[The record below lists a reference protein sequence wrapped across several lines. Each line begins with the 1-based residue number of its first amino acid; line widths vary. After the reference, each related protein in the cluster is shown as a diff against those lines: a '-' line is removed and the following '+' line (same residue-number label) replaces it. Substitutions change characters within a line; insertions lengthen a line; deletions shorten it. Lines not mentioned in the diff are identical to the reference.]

1 MDPRDEVQDELLGR
15 VVGELRALPP
25 VGEAD
30 VRRIAAAAMAAGRD
44 ADDVDETDLAPAR
57 RQIEPRW
64 RTEVRRVPL
73 AWAAGI
79 TLLAGGAGF
88 LSGRVGR
95 EDATVATAPAPSPSP
110 DVAPSVALAAAAD
123 ERARELAPRYTQF
136 VLEAPNARTVSL
148 VGAFNGWNPDS
159 TRLVRDASGIWTATI
174 ALVPGRH
181 VYAFMVNDSVLTLDP
196 RAPETRDPDLG
207 TRASVVLVGA
217 H

>member
-1 MDPRDEVQDELLGR
+1 MDPRDEVRDELLGR
-15 VVGELRALPP
+15 VVDELRALPP
-25 VGEAD
+25 VGDAD

-44 ADDVDETDLAPAR
+44 ADDVNATDIAPAR

-64 RTEVRRVPL
+64 RAGVRRVPL

-79 TLLAGGAGF
+79 TLLAGGVGF
-88 LSGRVGR
+88 LSGRIGR
-95 EDATVATAPAPSPSP
+95 EGSTVATAPAPEPSG
-110 DVAPSVALAAAAD
+110 VTVPSVALAAAD
-123 ERARELAPRYTQF
+123 ERASETAPRFTQF
-136 VLEAPNARTVSL
+136 VLEAPSARAVSL
-148 VGAFNGWNPDS
+148 VGDFNGWNPDS

-181 VYAFMVNDSVLTLDP
+181 VYAFMVNDTVLTLDP

>member
-1 MDPRDEVQDELLGR
+1 MDPRDEVRDELLGR
-15 VVGELRALPP
+15 VVDEMRVLPR

-44 ADDVDETDLAPAR
+44 ADDVDEADLAPAR
-57 RQIEPRW
+57 RRIEPRW
-64 RTEVRRVPL
+64 RAGMRRVPL
-73 AWAAGI
+73 AWAAGV

-88 LSGRVGR
+88 LSGRIGR
-95 EDATVATAPAPSPSP
+95 GDVTVATASAPSPV
-110 DVAPSVALAAAAD
+110 VAPSVAVAN
-123 ERARELAPRYTQF
+123 ERAREAAPRFTQF
-136 VLEAPNARTVSL
+136 VLDAPAARTVSL

-196 RAPETRDPDLG
+196 RTPETRDPDLG

>member
-1 MDPRDEVQDELLGR
+1 V
-15 VVGELRALPP
+15 
-25 VGEAD
+25 
-30 VRRIAAAAMAAGRD
+30 
-44 ADDVDETDLAPAR
+44 
-57 RQIEPRW
+57 
-64 RTEVRRVPL
+64 
-73 AWAAGI
+73 
-79 TLLAGGAGF
+79 
-88 LSGRVGR
+88 
-95 EDATVATAPAPSPSP
+95 ATVA
-110 DVAPSVALAAAAD
+110 
-123 ERARELAPRYTQF
+123 PRFTQF
-136 VLEAPNARTVSL
+136 VLEAPEARTVSL